1 MTKDLG
7 LSRRLRVATMALLL
21 TTAPVFGQGTLTR
34 VFVTP
39 SDTTAGVG
47 ALYTLSFR
55 TSLSGS
61 LNGSGIPAKGR
72 IRVTFDSTF
81 TDSLVNAAI
90 NIYGLTGGYDS
101 IKVANH
107 KLTLY
112 RDGTGAA
119 LAAGDSAMIK
129 FAVVDNSALADTF
142 QLFVETLN
150 DTGAV
155 IDTAKT
161 APFRIVPAALD
172 HFAIDNVGTQA
183 AGVPFSLKLYARDEH
198 ENLVTKFKR
207 YVIFSANQ
215 GVVEPDTSGLF
226 VNGTLT
232 DTVFLNL
239 AGAGRILSVRDT
251 LNHTGASNAF
261 LVNHGALH
269 HFAVSNISSP
279 QSAGVGFPVTFT
291 AQDTFNNTVTSF
303 ASTATLT
310 ALTGVPAPATTG
322 VFTLGS
328 RTENVT
334 LSVPATSN
342 RLTVSAGGKDG
353 QSNLFNV
360 SVGAL
365 HHFHFTTIAGQ
376 QAGNAFNITIA
387 AHDANHNTVSS
398 FVGSTVLSDNTGS
411 LSPTT
416 SGAFTAGVRTLAVT
430 ITKTNANTVI
440 SANDGSG
447 HLGQSDAFVVTH
459 NNLDHFAVTN
469 VAGGNIAAQTA
480 GTSFDIRLVA
490 QDAFGNT
497 VVTHTGAGSA
507 VSLANST
514 ASLVPATSGDFTNG
528 VLATQN
534 VTISKTSNVD
544 AITATHGASGKTGA
558 SNAFAVNHGPQVDFR
573 IGPIASPQTAGAPFA
588 LVLTAVDGNE
598 NPVTSFAGTVN
609 ISVSGGGTIT
619 PSVSGNFIGG
629 VWNGSV
635 AISTA
640 GVNRT
645 ITVTNGAFSE
655 TSNVFDVNTGG
666 LASFAISALASPI
679 TAGQN
684 FNVTV
689 TAKDANGNDFLH
701 TGTVT
706 LSDNTG
712 SLTASQLVFAGQA
725 SATISDARITK
736 AQSGV
741 FLTASGNNRLGQSNT
756 FNVTHAA
763 LSQFVVQNTTGG
775 NIASQQ
781 AGTSFNIRIE
791 AQDQFGNLVTAHNG
805 AGSAVAMANTTT
817 SIAPITSG
825 NFSSGVLATQNVTI
839 SKTSNT
845 DAITVTHAAS
855 GITGASNIFAVNHG
869 SQADFRIGTI
879 ASPQT
884 AGSPFALVVR
894 AVDANENTVTSYTG
908 TVSISV
914 SGGGTITPNASGNFI
929 AGVWNGSVAISNA
942 ASNRTISVTNGAFSE
957 TSNSFNVNTGGLASF
972 TIDAITDKIAGQNFS
987 VTVRAKDANGNDFLH
1002 SGTVNLSDNTGTLTA
1017 SPLVFVNQAS
1027 VTIADARITKAQTGV
1042 FITANGSNRLGQSN
1056 NFNVTHAPL
1065 NQFVVRNTA
1074 GGNITS
1080 QQAGTQ
1086 FIVRVEAQ
1094 DQFGNLVTS
1103 HSGAGSAVSI
1113 SNTTSSINPTT
1124 SGLFT
1129 SGVLASQSVTIN
1141 KTASADAITVNGG
1154 SPASNGTSN
1163 TFAVTHGPL
1172 SDFRIANIP
1181 TPQTAGAPIPLVV
1194 TAVDANENTVTG
1206 FSGTVNISVSGG
1218 GTISPNVSG
1227 NFIAGVWSSN
1237 VTISNTGNN
1246 RVITVTDGTRSE
1258 NSNAFNVI
1266 SGSLA
1271 EFVITP
1277 IANEIA
1283 GQLFSVTVMARDGNG
1298 NSVAHTGTVTLSDN
1312 TGTLTASPLVFTNQI
1327 SQTINDAR
1335 ITKALANV
1343 EIYANGSGKTATSQ
1357 PFSVSPAALD
1367 HFVVTNTTNGAI
1379 ATQIAGTAFNIK
1391 IVAQDTFGNI
1401 ATSFNQS
1408 VNLTDLTNLNFSS
1421 GNFTG
1426 GVLSS
1431 QSVTINQ
1438 TRADNQLTVSGG
1450 APAKTGASNLFNVN
1464 PGALA
1469 GFTFD
1474 TISDQATNA
1483 SFLITIRAR
1492 DGQNNLK
1499 TDFTGAVTLSDL
1511 TGTIQP
1517 TSSAAFNSGVGK
1529 ESVRITQSRNA
1540 NTIRVQATGG
1550 QQSVSNAFNV
1560 QALTIHHFD
1569 ISAVN
1574 SFVAG
1579 DSITLTITAKD
1590 ASNNTV
1596 TNFTGN
1602 VTLSDQTNSIAPQT
1616 SKNFTAG
1623 ALAQK
1628 FTITK
1633 TATNNKITV
1642 TGPGVSNT
1650 SNTFNVTH
1658 AALAKFFI
1666 PTILN
1671 QTAGASFPLSIT
1683 ALDQY
1688 DNTVTS
1694 FTGSVTIVINTG
1706 TIAPTTSGAFALGMK
1721 TVSATIPEAGNN
1733 RVLTVSDGAGHQFVT
1748 NSFDVTASGLA
1759 KFVFSAIGT
1768 QTAGAPF
1775 NFTITARDQN
1785 DNDVVFN
1792 GTVTLSD
1799 ATGTLSQTSVNM
1811 NGTTATVSNA
1821 TITKA
1826 QSGVFITASGGNKSG
1841 QSLLFNVNAAGLHRV
1856 RVVEGNSGNF
1866 PQLGAK
1872 TLDADKTLPV
1882 HAAGNDAYDNYV
1894 GDQSVNWSVLSTA
1907 SVIGVV
1913 NPNTNVAT
1921 TTFEAQKT
1929 GTGRIVANHA
1939 SAIDDSTGII
1949 TIIDGA
1955 PYSVKILFNTSGE
1968 TNEVNTL
1975 SLTTG
1980 ATQDVHAASFD
1991 RDDNYIQDV
2000 SANWSVTGNI
2010 GTLSQNSGIT
2020 TRFTA
2025 VTKGTGQINA
2035 TSAGLLSD
2043 ATGTITVAE
2052 GTLAKVRI
2060 VEGSSGDGT
2069 RFAGRNVS
2077 TDGGFTLHAAG
2088 YDASNNYLGDF
2099 AVNWI
2104 AANGRGVFSR
2114 TFDTSTVF
2122 DPQTPG
2128 DERIRADHPSAQDDS
2143 TNLFTISTGVAKRVK
2158 VLAGISGPGTEV
2170 QDVPL
2175 TTGDTFDFH
2184 ASSYD
2189 ADNNRIT
2196 DVSVTWRLSSAI
2208 GNLNPLI
2215 GATTRL
2221 TATTAGSA
2229 VLTADHASLEDD
2241 ATGTITVSSGNLFEV
2256 RIVRGPSGIGTKL
2269 GALNLDT
2276 DDVLQV
2282 HAAGYDAQN
2291 NYLGDYDVNWRVSG
2305 GIGVLDAA
2313 NGKVTTL
2320 TLTRPGQGRIFADH
2334 VSARDD
2340 STGVLN
2346 VVAGDLHH
2354 IKILAGTSGLQSI
2367 VEDDTLTTD
2376 ENLPVHAGGYDAD
2389 DNYKD
2394 DVIVAWSITGANLGT
2409 LSSTNGKATTLNPNR
2424 VGVGQIRATH
2434 ATAGSDL
2441 TGSLT
2446 VNPGN
2451 LTSIKI
2457 AVGQTGNRAEL
2468 RDSTITTDS
2477 QLTMHAAGYD
2487 NDGNFIR
2494 DENVT
2499 WTSAGLSPAVN
2510 ATGAALTFSPT
2521 LAPRNG
2527 IVRATHAT
2535 AGFDTTGM
2543 ISVNVGSLHHVVV
2556 LSEASGNKAPQGD
2569 ITLQP
2574 GATLTVHAGGF
2585 DAKNNYRSDEIVNW
2599 SLDGS
2604 NGNLSASSG
2613 FSTTFTAV
2621 RANQTSSIRATHPNA
2636 AIAGDNSGVI
2646 TVSEG
2651 TVNSI
2656 VLRTAPNN
2664 GGAVFNTLTMSAD
2677 DEVTIYAASYD
2688 VGGNFIG
2695 DRSVTWSRTGN
2706 LSPAVNAT
2714 GSSFTF
2720 APTLGAA
2727 DGSINGTIVGTYAAG
2742 ISDATGLITVIP
2754 GAPSGVVTLAP
2765 ARTGLPADGVST
2777 SQVTSTAILDAEGN
2791 NVGPNRRFT
2800 VAIVPPTY
2808 GDITESDVD
2817 PVAPGKQ
2824 INTNAQGQLV
2834 FTFRAG
2840 TTGGIATVNVNSG
2853 LASGSTQITLGS
2865 LNIVSVTTSPTTVT
2879 RGQSAIT
2886 VNVIVQNLGAA
2897 TIQNL
2902 SGGLTFFGTQ
2912 DRTPDYVVTP
2922 SSGNPQSVAGNTQET
2937 LVFEVRV
2944 KDTAALET
2952 VTINGQVS
2960 GTVNGAQ
2967 VSDNDA
2973 GNKDSWTVLRPAAL
2987 SILSVTT
2994 SAPDTVARATINLP
3008 VTVQIANNPAL
3019 GGSSSAVI
3027 DSVRLRFYQGPLD
3040 RTHEYVVA
3048 AEASNPQTIGSGATE
3063 VFNFT
3068 VNISA
3073 GATLGLTTID
3083 AVAYGHDANS
3093 GAAAEDLSA
3102 DATDRW
3108 FVIEGNALQIIEI
3121 KPSQPTVTAGMTK
3134 AWQITMKV
3142 QNRSAANLTLDLTPS
3157 KTYVRMLVGATDVTP
3172 TLAYPTQLEEGGTLL
3187 RGNTIGT
3194 LVFRINQTGLKEG
3207 VAAISGFAL
3216 GKDASGLDV
3225 NANTN
3230 NGGAGE
3236 VTIQTPGTMEIRETL
3251 VTSQPNVTAG
3261 QTLQWTVTARVNN
3274 TGQSTLRLLH
3284 RDSTFIAIG
3293 NNSNYFYNK
3302 PTRFS
3307 DGDSLLRR
3315 NETKSLIITVTKTG
3329 DQSSAQPLPITVRTK
3344 GTELN
3349 SNRTVTSTLGTGSI
3363 LAQSPARLE
3372 VRSVRPS
3379 QAIITSGQVRAWQV
3393 FVVVENTGE
3402 SQVALK
3408 TDSTSLR
3415 FRIGNVFQSGYTATL
3430 HQPSWLGTS
3439 STILAGKST
3448 DSLRFNVTTTG
3459 QNTGVLQL
3467 WAKAGATE
3475 TNSNAYR
3482 VGLDNGTT
3490 AVTVQSPPSIAYIGN
3505 SLEPKTPNISGAY
3518 AFKVKMRNTGG
3529 ATLNLLAPTRIQ
3541 FTGGGVTFQ
3550 ANVDLNFSPIIPPNI
3565 DTTLTFVSN
3574 TIPAAMPPG
3583 KYPVTV
3589 ELRGLQNGNGFSN
3602 NLLLS
3607 DSVQVTQPGQLQVV
3621 SMRATQTN
3629 VTRQMQR
3636 DWALVMAVRNNGG
3649 FAVSLDSAR
3658 VQLLNAGDVTG
3669 EYDIARPTRFQRL
3682 NSVTLPPQTTDSLRF
3697 EIRSTGIKTGP
3708 TAVVGRAW
3716 LTDQSNQNKLSV
3728 QSDGSSGGFVVQ
3740 NPGELQIL
3748 SLTPSQS
3755 AVTRNQTQPWFVDM
3769 SVKNLGESDVRIDFA
3784 DTTQTRIDLSSPNGY
3799 EIKYPNAFVG
3809 GGNVLREDE
3818 TRTLRFE
3825 VSKSGGDSD
3834 VNNLTGKI
3842 RGVELN
3848 SGDLRSHSGGNAS
3861 VKVETAASLRMTN
3874 VAWRSDSAP
3883 NLPNVNLNQA
3893 FQVQVVVENLGQEH
3907 ADSVRVRLRS
3917 DGTSS
3922 IDPAERF
3929 ILGGV
3934 KGGQFNSVTFN
3945 VTASSTENARE
3956 TFTATIESAKARNTG
3971 GNVPVENPQDDSEF
3985 VIVQR
3990 PAGLYIAKVYPSK
4003 PQVPGSDNRPWYIY
4017 VVVQDTGGAAVVLN
4031 PPAREDFTI
4040 KVNEEVQSD
4049 YVIEAPSGLLHK
4061 GGLLLNGGEIDTLV
4075 YTVTSTGDRGGVA
4088 SLEAAL
4094 DWKDENNNQAGLATM
4109 NGQITVTTTATV
4121 QIKQTSLIDVYNSFN
4136 GTNVGLLNTQQQ
4148 FALEVLVEN
4157 RSLVEDVENVLVELT
4172 SNGNSQV
4179 ANAQQTIA
4187 RIPQREQATLRFTI
4201 TAAAAPTAG
4210 NVQEIFTARIL
4221 AATASRSGGPAE
4233 ILDSA
4238 DPTDEIRIQ
4247 LPAQLTL
4254 DISSTF
4260 DNLTTNQL
4268 FEITALVTNREN
4280 SAEVDE
4286 QGEATLFTPPDFIVE
4301 EPAGVIT
4308 QSFEVDKAVKWS
4320 IRAPQNATS
4329 AMLYARI
4336 TKPPLDRNN
4345 RANAQLANEED
4356 SVAVRV
4362 ERSNLRINRTA
4373 IISPEGAVDGV
4384 LSSTQSFRIESLV
4397 SSSPDLSQDSI
4408 ALVLPPNTQYAFRAG
4423 SRRVQPIESRD
4434 KIFWDVQAPASGE
4447 DALWFYVI
4455 ANGLTGTDSSV
4466 TARDSIRVTTVQ
4478 GALISFK
4485 ADILKSGGA
4494 EGELS
4499 LEQDFTIRATVGN
4512 EGAAGVLDSIK
4523 VRLQL
4528 GETGVTTPGEPEVKV
4543 IVLSGKTGS
4552 VQWSA
4557 KAPNVP
4563 MPSSDLSLE
4572 LLNRPRD
4579 ENSGDYAAWDR
4590 GIEQYIQKLTV
4601 RTDSVGTLFV
4611 SKPVIDLPGGATD
4624 GILSTLQEF
4633 RVQAVV
4639 GGSNLADVNVELKVP
4654 GGFEFVNESE
4664 RIQRRG
4670 LLDQQESMV
4679 WRLKAPIAAI
4689 SSQPLFVNV
4698 NAKDAN
4704 SGRPLANRSDSLFVD
4719 VVARADLRVEAS
4731 ITSPASVAI
4740 DYVASTNQLFSI
4752 TARVINDGTAKAVE
4766 TDSIVLFLPTGGGY
4780 STVEPLVKSSMN
4792 GVVVWQVKA
4801 RNKLSTGL
4809 DAIAVIIRKKPLDEN
4824 TNQPAQVSTDR
4835 TSISIRTEDL
4845 FLSVRSAAD
4854 LKGGPVARKQQSVP
4868 LMVLE
4873 LRNEGNEGSS
4883 DITVKSMQF
4892 YVQDRDGKELAPNAA
4907 IQRVRVVGHDS
4918 QRELGRLDN
4927 VTATNP
4933 LALSFASPDTIAGG
4947 TFKVVD
4953 VLVDVAD
4960 NATAGNFYLRLRSGD
4975 DVAANNKDAPY
4986 DPIKVTLTT
4995 GELTSA
5001 AAVLFDDQFDRSFYN
5016 FPNPFAPNRQGEIK
5030 TSFNYYLPQD
5040 SEVDFRIYTLLGELV
5055 YAVSYKESDPQGR
5068 AGSRTDGFSKGFI
5081 EWNGLNGN
5089 RELVLNGVY
5098 LAVLKTKTGTV
5109 TTKVA
5114 VVK

>member
-1 MTKDLG
+1 MTKDSA
-7 LSRRLRVATMALLL
+7 LSRRFRLATLALLL
-21 TTAPVFGQGTLTR
+21 TTAPVFAQGTLTR

-39 SDTTAGVG
+39 SDTTAGAG

-61 LNGSGIPAKGR
+61 LNGAGLPAKGR

-81 TDSLVNAAI
+81 TDSLVSAAF
-90 NIYGLTGGYDS
+90 NVYGVTGGYDS

-107 KLTLY
+107 KVTLY

-119 LAAGDSAMIK
+119 LAAGDSARLHLAI
-129 FAVVDNSALADTF
+129 VYNSTLADTF

-183 AGVPFSLKLYARDEH
+183 AGVPFSLKLYARDRF

-226 VNGTLT
+226 VNGVLT
-232 DTVFLNL
+232 DTVFLNI
-239 AGAGRILSVRDT
+239 AGAGRIINVRDT
-251 LNHTGASNAF
+251 LNHVGASNPF
-261 LVNHGALH
+261 LLHPGALH
-269 HFAVSNISSP
+269 HFAVSNIPSP
-279 QSAGVGFPVTFT
+279 QAVGIGFPATFT

-303 ASTATLT
+303 VGTATLS
-310 ALTGVPAPATTG
+310 ATTG
-322 VFTLGS
+322 TPAPLNAGAFTAGV
-328 RTENVT
+328 RTESVT
-334 LSVPATSN
+334 LNLPAINDT
-342 RLTVSAGGKDG
+342 LIVSANGKSG
-353 QSNLFNV
+353 KSNAFNV
-360 SVGAL
+360 NVGAL
-365 HHFHFTTIAGQ
+365 HHFHFNAIAAQ

-387 AHDANHNTVSS
+387 AHDVNHNTVSS
-398 FVGSTVLSDNTGS
+398 FTGSTTLSDNTGS
-411 LSPTT
+411 LSPAN
-416 SGAFTAGVRTLAVT
+416 SGAFTAGLRTLPVN
-430 ITKTNANTVI
+430 ITKASAAVVI
-440 SANDGSG
+440 SANDGNG
-447 HLGQSDAFVVTH
+447 HLGQSEAFVVAH
-459 NNLDHFAVTN
+459 NNLHHFAVTN
-469 VAGGNIAAQTA
+469 IADGNISARTA
-480 GTSFDIRLVA
+480 GVAFDIKLVA
-490 QDAFGNT
+490 LDAFGNT

-507 VSLANST
+507 VTITNTT
-514 ASLVPATSGDFTNG
+514 ASIAPITSSDFTNG
-528 VLATQN
+528 VLTPQN
-534 VTISKTSNVD
+534 VTINKASNAD
-544 AITATHGASGKTGA
+544 AITATHGASGKTGVSNNFA
-558 SNAFAVNHGPQVDFR
+558 VNHGALNDFRIDPIASPQTAGSPFALVVKAVDTNENTVTSFAGTVNLTVSSGGTITPNVSGNFVGGVWNGSVEVSNTGINRVITVTDGTRSENSNAFNVVGGALEKFTIDTITNKIAGQDFEVTVRAKDANGNDVAHTGTVTLSDNTGTLTGSVLNFSNQTAVTISDANITKAQTGVVITASGNGKVGQSGAFNVTHAALNKFAVKNTAGGNIATQQAGTSFNIRLEAQDAFGNIVTTHTSAVTIANTTGNIIPTTSGVFTNGVLASQSVTITKTASADAITVNGGSPASSGTSNTFAVNHGPQTDFR

-588 LVLTAVDGNE
+588 LV
-598 NPVTSFAGTVN
+598 
-609 ISVSGGGTIT
+609 
-619 PSVSGNFIGG
+619 
-629 VWNGSV
+629 VW
-635 AISTA
+635 
-640 GVNRT
+640 
-645 ITVTNGAFSE
+645 
-655 TSNVFDVNTGG
+655 
-666 LASFAISALASPI
+666 
-679 TAGQN
+679 
-684 FNVTV
+684 
-689 TAKDANGNDFLH
+689 
-701 TGTVT
+701 
-706 LSDNTG
+706 
-712 SLTASQLVFAGQA
+712 
-725 SATISDARITK
+725 
-736 AQSGV
+736 
-741 FLTASGNNRLGQSNT
+741 
-756 FNVTHAA
+756 
-763 LSQFVVQNTTGG
+763 
-775 NIASQQ
+775 
-781 AGTSFNIRIE
+781 
-791 AQDQFGNLVTAHNG
+791 
-805 AGSAVAMANTTT
+805 
-817 SIAPITSG
+817 
-825 NFSSGVLATQNVTI
+825 
-839 SKTSNT
+839 
-845 DAITVTHAAS
+845 
-855 GITGASNIFAVNHG
+855 
-869 SQADFRIGTI
+869 
-879 ASPQT
+879 
-884 AGSPFALVVR
+884 
-894 AVDANENTVTSYTG
+894 AVDANENTVTGYTG

-914 SGGGTITPNASGNFI
+914 SGGGAITPNASGNFI
-929 AGVWNGSVAISNA
+929 AGVWNGSVAISNIG
-942 ASNRTISVTNGAFSE
+942 SNRTITVTNGAFFE
-957 TSNSFNVNTGGLASF
+957 TTNSFDVNSGGLASF
-972 TIDAITDKIAGQNFS
+972 TIDAITDKIAGQNFN

-1002 SGTVNLSDNTGTLTA
+1002 TGTVNLYDNTGTLTA
-1017 SPLVFVNQAS
+1017 SPLVFNSQAS
-1027 VTIADARITKAQTGV
+1027 VTITDARVTKAQSGV
-1042 FITANGSNRLGQSN
+1042 IINASGSNRIGQSN

-1065 NQFVVRNTA
+1065 SRFVVKNTA
-1074 GGNITS
+1074 SGDIGS
-1080 QQAGTQ
+1080 QQAGSS
-1086 FIVRVEAQ
+1086 FNIRIEAQ
-1094 DQFGNLVTS
+1094 DQFGNLATS
-1103 HSGAGSAVSI
+1103 HNGAGSAVSI
-1113 SNTTSSINPTT
+1113 SNTTTSINPIT
-1124 SGLFT
+1124 SALFT
-1129 SGVLASQSVTIN
+1129 NGVLASQSVTIT
-1141 KTASADAITVNGG
+1141 KASSADAITVNGG
-1154 SPASNGTSN
+1154 TPASNGTSN
-1163 TFAVTHGPL
+1163 TFAVAHGPL
-1172 SDFRIANIP
+1172 NDFRIANIAS
-1181 TPQTAGAPIPLVV
+1181 PQTAGSPFPVIV
-1194 TAVDANENTVTG
+1194 TAVDLNNNTVAS
-1206 FSGTVNISVSGG
+1206 FASTVNLSISGG
-1218 GTISPNVSG
+1218 GTITPSVSG
-1227 NFIAGVWSSN
+1227 NFANGVWNGS
-1237 VTISNTGNN
+1237 VQISNTGNN
-1246 RVITVTDGTRSE
+1246 RILTVTDGTRNES
-1258 NSNAFNVI
+1258 SNAFNVV
-1266 SGSLA
+1266 SGNLA
-1271 EFVITP
+1271 EFVIST
-1277 IANEIA
+1277 ITDKNA
-1283 GQLFSVTVMARDGNG
+1283 GENFSVTVAARDANG
-1298 NSVAHTGTVTLSDN
+1298 NNVAHTGTVTLSDN
-1312 TGTLTASPLVFTNQI
+1312 TGTLTASPLVFSNQV

-1343 EIYANGSGKTATSQ
+1343 EIYANGSGKTATSL

-1379 ATQIAGTAFNIK
+1379 ATQIAGAAFNIK

-1408 VNLTDLTNLNFSS
+1408 VNITDLTNLNFSS

-1483 SFLITIRAR
+1483 NFLITIRAR

-1499 TDFTGAVTLSDL
+1499 TDFTGTVTLSDL
-1511 TGTIQP
+1511 TGTITP

-1529 ESVRITQSRNA
+1529 ESVRMTQSRNA
-1540 NTIRVQATGG
+1540 NTIRAQAAGG
-1550 QQSVSNAFNV
+1550 QQGVSNAFNV

-1569 ISAVN
+1569 ISTVN

-1579 DSITLTITAKD
+1579 DSITLTITARD

-1596 TNFTGN
+1596 ANFTGN
-1602 VTLSDQTNSIAPQT
+1602 VTLSDQSNSIAPQT

-1623 ALAQK
+1623 VLTQK

-1650 SNTFNVTH
+1650 SNAFNVNH

-1666 PTILN
+1666 PTITD
-1671 QTAGASFPLSIT
+1671 QTAGASFPLSLT

-1694 FTGSVTIVINTG
+1694 FTGSVTIAINTG
-1706 TIAPTTSGAFALGMK
+1706 TIAPTTSGAFVAGTK
-1721 TVSATIPEAGNN
+1721 TVSASIPEAGNN
-1733 RVLTVSDGAGHQFVT
+1733 RVITVSDGTGHQFVT
-1748 NSFDVTASGLA
+1748 NSFDVSASGLA

-1799 ATGTLSQTSVNM
+1799 ATGTLNQTSVEM
-1811 NGTTATVSNA
+1811 SGTNVTVSNA

-1856 RVVEGNSGNF
+1856 RVVEGNSGHNTE
-1866 PQLGAK
+1866 LGAK

-1882 HAAGNDAYDNYV
+1882 HAAGYDQFDNYV
-1894 GDQSVNWSVLSTA
+1894 GDQSVNWSVLG
-1907 SVIGVV
+1907 VIGNV
-1913 NPNTNVAT
+1913 NPSTNAPA
-1921 TTFEAQKT
+1921 TTFEATKT
-1929 GTGRIVANHA
+1929 GTGRIIANHT
-1939 SAIDDSTGII
+1939 SVIDDSSGVI
-1949 TIIDGA
+1949 TITDGA
-1955 PYSVKILFNTSGE
+1955 EYSVKILFNTAGE

-2010 GTLSQNSGIT
+2010 GTLSQNTGVT

-2025 VTKGTGQINA
+2025 VTRGTGQINA

-2043 ATGTITVAE
+2043 ATGTITVSE
-2052 GTLAKVRI
+2052 GTLAKIRI
-2060 VEGSSGDGT
+2060 VEGSNGDGT
-2069 RFAGRNVS
+2069 RFIGRPVS
-2077 TDGGFTLHAAG
+2077 TDGSFTLHAAG
-2088 YDASNNYLGDF
+2088 YDANDNYLGDF

-2104 AANGRGVFSR
+2104 AVNGRGVFSR

-2128 DERIRADHPSAQDDS
+2128 VERIRADHPSVQDDS
-2143 TNLFTISTGVAKRVK
+2143 TNFFTISTGVAKRVK
-2158 VLAGISGPGTEV
+2158 VLSGVSGPGTEV

-2184 ASSYD
+2184 ASSFD
-2189 ADNNRIT
+2189 ADNNRIQ
-2196 DVSVTWRLSSAI
+2196 DVSVTWSLSATI
-2208 GNLNPLI
+2208 GNLNPTF
-2215 GATTRL
+2215 GPTTRL
-2221 TATTAGSA
+2221 TATTAGTA
-2229 VLTADHASLEDD
+2229 VLTANHASLEDD
-2241 ATGTITVSSGNLFEV
+2241 ATGTITVSSGNLYEV
-2256 RIVRGPSGIGTKL
+2256 RIVRGPGGT
-2269 GALNLDT
+2269 GGPRVGNLNLDT

-2282 HAAGYDAQN
+2282 HAAGYDANN
-2291 NYLGDYDVNWRVSG
+2291 NYLGDYDVNWRVSNN
-2305 GIGVLDAA
+2305 IGVLDVTS
-2313 NGKVTTL
+2313 GKVATL
-2320 TLTRPGQGRIFADH
+2320 TLTRPGTGKIFADH

-2340 STGVLN
+2340 STGDLN
-2346 VVAGDLHH
+2346 ISVGDLHH
-2354 IKILAGTSGLQSI
+2354 IKILAGTSGQQSI

-2389 DNYKD
+2389 DNYKS
-2394 DVIVAWSITGANLGT
+2394 DVSVTWSIAGTNIGT
-2409 LSSTNGKATTLNPNR
+2409 LSSTSGTATTLNPSKT
-2424 VGVGQIRATH
+2424 GVGQIRATH

-2446 VNPGN
+2446 VIPGN
-2451 LTSIKI
+2451 LTAIKI

-2468 RDSTITTDS
+2468 RDSTITTDG
-2477 QLTMHAAGYD
+2477 QLTMHVAGYD
-2487 NDGNFIR
+2487 NDGNYIR

-2499 WTSAGLSPAVN
+2499 WTSAGLTPAVN
-2510 ATGAALTFSPT
+2510 ATGTTITYSPS
-2521 LAPRNG
+2521 LARISG
-2527 IVRATHAT
+2527 LIRATHAT
-2535 AGFDTTGM
+2535 AGFDTTGT
-2543 ISVNVGSLHHVVV
+2543 ISVNVGRLHHVVV
-2556 LSEASGNKAPQGD
+2556 LSDASGNKAPQGD
-2569 ITLQP
+2569 VTLQP

-2585 DAKNNYRSDEIVNW
+2585 DAKNNYISDEIVNW

-2604 NGNLSASSG
+2604 NGNLSAASG

-2651 TVNSI
+2651 TVSSI

-2664 GGAVFNTLTMSAD
+2664 GGAAFNTLTLDAD
-2677 DEVTIYAASYD
+2677 NEVTIYAASYD

-2706 LSPAVNAT
+2706 LTPAVNAT

-2727 DGSINGTIVGTYAAG
+2727 DGSVNGTIVGTYAAG

-2754 GAPSGVVTLAP
+2754 GAPSGVVTLTP
-2765 ARTGLPADGVST
+2765 ARTGLPADGAST
-2777 SQVTSTAILDAEGN
+2777 SQITSTAILDAEGN

-2808 GDITESDVD
+2808 GDITENDVD
-2817 PVAPGKQ
+2817 PGTPGKQ

-2840 TTGGIATVNVNSG
+2840 TTGGIATVNVNSSN
-2853 LASGSTQITLGS
+2853 ASGSTQITLGS
-2865 LNIVSVTTSPTTVT
+2865 LNIVSVTASPATVT
-2879 RGQSAIT
+2879 RGQSAVT
-2886 VNVIVQNLGAA
+2886 VNMIVQNLGAA

-2902 SGGLTFFGTQ
+2902 AGGLTFFGTQ
-2912 DRTPDYVVTP
+2912 DRTPDYVVTA

-2937 LVFEVRV
+2937 LAFEVRV

-2960 GTVNGAQ
+2960 GTVNGSQ

-2987 SILSVTT
+2987 SILSVAT

-3008 VTVQIANNPAL
+3008 VSVRIANNPAL

-3027 DSVRLRFYQGPLD
+3027 DSVRLRFFQGPLD
-3040 RTHEYVVA
+3040 KTHEYVVA
-3048 AEASNPQTIGSGATE
+3048 AEANNPQTIGSGATE

-3068 VNISA
+3068 VNILP

-3083 AVAYGHDANS
+3083 AVAYGRDANS
-3093 GAAAEDLSA
+3093 GAAAQDLSA

-3134 AWQITMKV
+3134 LWQITMKV

-3172 TLAYPTQLEEGGTLL
+3172 TLTYPTQLQEGGTLL
-3187 RGNTIGT
+3187 AGNSIGT
-3194 LVFRINQTGLKEG
+3194 LVFGINQTGIKEG

-3236 VTIQTPGTMEIRETL
+3236 VTIQTPGTMEIREAL
-3251 VTSQPNVTAG
+3251 IISQPSVTAG
-3261 QTLQWTVTARVNN
+3261 QTLLWTVTARVTN
-3274 TGQSTLRLLH
+3274 TGQSTVRLLH

-3302 PTRFS
+3302 PSRFS

-3344 GTELN
+3344 GRELN
-3349 SNRTVTSTLGTGSI
+3349 SNRTVTSTLGNGTV
-3363 LAQSPARLE
+3363 LAQSPARL
-3372 VRSVRPS
+3372 VVKSVRVS
-3379 QAIITSGQVRAWQV
+3379 QPLVSVGQTRSWQV

-3402 SQVALK
+3402 SQVAVK
-3408 TDSTSLR
+3408 TDTSTSLR
-3415 FRIGNVFQSGYTATL
+3415 FRIGNQFQNDYAYSVNP
-3430 HQPSWLGTS
+3430 QNWLGTS
-3439 STILAGKST
+3439 SKILAGNST
-3448 DSLRFNVTTTG
+3448 DSLRFNVTLTG
-3459 QNTGVLQL
+3459 QTPGVAQL
-3467 WAKAGATE
+3467 WAKVSATE
-3475 TNSNAYR
+3475 TNSSATV

-3490 AVTVQSPPSIAYIGN
+3490 SITVQAQPNVAYLAK
-3505 SLEPKTPNISGAY
+3505 SLEPKTPNIGSQY
-3518 AFKVKMRNTGG
+3518 AFKVKVRNTGS
-3529 ATLNLLAPTRIQ
+3529 ATVLLLSPTRLL
-3541 FTGGGVTFQ
+3541 FTDGA
-3550 ANVDLNFSPIIPPNI
+3550 ANFSARLDLNFNTAIPPN
-3565 DTTLTFVSN
+3565 DTTLLTFVN
-3574 TIPAAMPPG
+3574 TAIPLGMAPG
-3583 KYPVTV
+3583 KYPLTL
-3589 ELRGLQNGNGFSN
+3589 ELRGTQNGNGFQP
-3602 NLLLS
+3602 NLALS

-3621 SMRATQTN
+3621 NMRATQAN
-3629 VTRQMQR
+3629 VTRQMEK
-3636 DWALVMAVRNNGG
+3636 DWALVMTVRNNGG

-3658 VQLLNAGDVTG
+3658 VQLLNVGDVTS
-3669 EYDIARPTRFQRL
+3669 EYDIVRPTRFQRL
-3682 NSVTLPPQTTDSLRF
+3682 NSVTLPPQTADSLRF

-3728 QSDGSSGGFVVQ
+3728 QSDGNSGGFVVQ

-3748 SLTPSQS
+3748 ALTPSQP

-3769 SVKNLGESDVRIDFA
+3769 SVKNLGESDVRIDFS
-3784 DTTQTRIDLSSPNGY
+3784 DTSQTRIDLSSPNGY
-3799 EIKYPNAFVG
+3799 QIKYPSAFVG

-3825 VSKSGGDSD
+3825 VSKTGGDLGA
-3834 VNNLTGKI
+3834 NTITGKI

-3848 SGDLRSHSGGNAS
+3848 SGDPRSHNGGNAS
-3861 VKVETAASLRMTN
+3861 VKVETAASLRMSN

-3907 ADSVRVRLRS
+3907 ADSVRVRLQS
-3917 DGTSS
+3917 DGNSV
-3922 IDPAERF
+3922 IAPAERF

-3934 KGGQFNSVTFN
+3934 SGGLFNSVTFN
-3945 VTASSTENARE
+3945 VTASGAENARE
-3956 TFTATIESAKARNTG
+3956 NFTAEIVSAKARNTG
-3971 GNVPVENPQDDSEF
+3971 GNVAIENPQDDSEF

-3990 PAGLYIAKVYPSK
+3990 PAGLYIASVSPSK

-4040 KVNEEVQSD
+4040 KINEEVQSD

-4061 GGLLLNGGEIDTLV
+4061 GGLLLNGGEVDTLV
-4075 YTVTSTGDRGGVA
+4075 YTVASTGDRGGVA

-4094 DWKDENNNQAGLATM
+4094 DWKDQNTNQTGLATM
-4109 NGQITVTTTATV
+4109 NGQISVTTTATV
-4121 QIKQTSLIDVYNSFN
+4121 QIKQTTLKDVYNSFN
-4136 GTNVGLLNTQQQ
+4136 GTNVGLVNIEQN
-4148 FALEVLVEN
+4148 FAIEVLIEN
-4157 RSLVEDVENVLVELT
+4157 RSLVEDVENVVVELT
-4172 SNGNSQV
+4172 SDGNSQIP
-4179 ANAQQTIA
+4179 NAQQTIA
-4187 RIPQREQATLRFTI
+4187 RIPQREQATLRFAI
-4201 TAAAAPTAG
+4201 AAADVPTAG
-4210 NVQEIFTARIL
+4210 NVQETFTARIVE
-4221 AATASRSGGPAE
+4221 ATASRSGGPAD
-4233 ILDSA
+4233 ILNSA

-4254 DISSTF
+4254 DMTSSF

-4268 FEITALVTNREN
+4268 FEVTALVTNREN

-4286 QGEATLFTPPDFIVE
+4286 QGEVTLFTPPDFIIA
-4301 EPAGVIT
+4301 EPSGVNTRSFEAGVPVT
-4308 QSFEVDKAVKWS
+4308 WS
-4320 IRAPQNATS
+4320 IRAPDYATS
-4329 AMLYARI
+4329 ATLSVRV
-4336 TKPPLDRNN
+4336 TKPPLDLNN

-4356 SVAVRV
+4356 SVTVRV
-4362 ERSNLRINRTA
+4362 VFSDLSVNRVA
-4373 IISPEGAVDGV
+4373 IVAPEGARDGV
-4384 LSSTQSFRIESLV
+4384 LSTTQSFIVEAALSY
-4397 SSSPDLSQDSI
+4397 SQDVEDQGGGTVTL
-4408 ALVLPPNTQYAFRAG
+4408 ALPPNSQYTFKAG
-4423 SRRVQPIESRD
+4423 SSATRNLAEKLSWELLAPSSPEEQPRWIGIR
-4434 KIFWDVQAPASGE
+4434 ARGT
-4447 DALWFYVI
+4447 
-4455 ANGLTGTDSSV
+4455 TGTGESV
-4466 TARDSIRVTTVQ
+4466 VARDSISVSTVQ
-4478 GALISFK
+4478 RALLTFAGTIG
-4485 ADILKSGGA
+4485 KSGGA
-4494 EGELS
+4494 ENELS
-4499 LEQDFTIRATVGN
+4499 LGQTFTIEAKLDNTG
-4512 EGAAGVLDSIK
+4512 EAGTLDSVK
-4523 VRLQL
+4523 VLLQL
-4528 GETGVTTPGEPEVKV
+4528 GETGVTTQEELEKV
-4543 IVLSGKTGS
+4543 IAFDGRSGS
-4552 VQWSA
+4552 VTWQA
-4557 KAPNVP
+4557 QAPEIPTPLRNLTLI
-4563 MPSSDLSLE
+4563 M
-4572 LLNRPRD
+4572 LNRPRD
-4579 ENSGDYAAWDR
+4579 ENSYLEAAWDR
-4590 GIEQYIQKLTV
+4590 GEVQSPASIPI
-4601 RTDSVGTLFV
+4601 RTDSAGTLFV
-4611 SKPVIDLPGGATD
+4611 TKPVIDLPGGATD

-4639 GGSNLADVNVELKVP
+4639 SGSNLADVDVELKVP

-4664 RIQRRG
+4664 RIQRRDR
-4670 LLDQQESMV
+4670 LNQQESLV

-4689 SSQPLFVNV
+4689 SSQPLFVTI

-4731 ITSPASVAI
+4731 IISPASVAI

-4752 TARVINDGTAKAVE
+4752 AARVINDGAAKAVE
-4766 TDSIVLFLPTGGGY
+4766 ADSIELVLPTGGGY
-4780 STVEPLVKSSMN
+4780 STVEPLVKSSNN
-4792 GVVVWQVKA
+4792 GFVVWQVKA
-4801 RNKLSTGL
+4801 RNKPSTGL
-4809 DAIAVIIRKKPLDEN
+4809 DAITVIIRKKPLDEN
-4824 TNQPAQVSTDR
+4824 TNQPVQVSTDR
-4835 TSISIRTEDL
+4835 TSISMRTEDL
-4845 FLSVRSAAD
+4845 LLSIRSASD

-4892 YVQDRDGKELAPNAA
+4892 YVQDREGKELAPNAA
-4907 IQRVRVVGHDS
+4907 IQRVRVVGHAS

-4927 VTATNP
+4927 ITATNP
-4933 LALSFASPDTIAGG
+4933 LSLSFAAPDTIAGG

-4960 NATAGNFYLRLRSGD
+4960 NATVGNFYLRLRSGD

-4986 DPIKVTLTT
+4986 DPVKVTLTT

-5016 FPNPFAPNRQGEIK
+5016 FPNPFAPNKQGEIR

-5040 SEVDFRIYTLLGELV
+5040 SDVDFRIYTLLGELV

-5089 RELVLNGVY
+5089 NELVLNGVY